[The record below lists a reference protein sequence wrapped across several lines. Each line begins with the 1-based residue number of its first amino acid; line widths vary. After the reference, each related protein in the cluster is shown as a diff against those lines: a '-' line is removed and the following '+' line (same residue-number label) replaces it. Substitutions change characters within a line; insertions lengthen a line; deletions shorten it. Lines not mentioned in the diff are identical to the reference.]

1 MEQTRGRLADGR
13 EIVWFDR
20 DGTAREAVPD
30 TRDLGERG
38 SGGVMRRDPLTGE
51 WVALAAHR
59 QARTFM
65 PAASECPLCPTR
77 PGSLSEVPTADYQV
91 VVFENRFPS
100 FGGAGDVD
108 LTSAELYAEQP
119 AVGRCEVVCFS
130 SDHDGSFAA
139 LDVTQA
145 RLVVDA
151 WAERTAAL
159 NALPEVA
166 HVFPFENRGVE
177 IGVTLQ
183 HPHGQIYG
191 YPFVPPRAA
200 TELAHARAHRERTG
214 RSLFGDII
222 AAEQAAGTRI
232 VAQNDDW
239 IAFVPYAARW
249 PMEVHFFPLRQTADL
264 AELDDAQRDSFASIY
279 LSVLRA
285 FDRLYDRPMPY
296 IASWQQAPA
305 RVDRDVA
312 WVHLEL
318 FSIRRSV
325 DKLKFLAGSESA
337 QGAFIG
343 DVLPEQQAAHLREV
357 LG

>member
-13 EIVWFDR
+13 DIVWFDQ
-20 DGTAREAVPD
+20 DGTSRTPVPD
-30 TRDLGERG
+30 SRDLGDRG
-38 SGGVMRRDPLTGE
+38 TGGVMRRDPLTGE
-51 WVALAAHR
+51 WIALAAHR

-77 PGSLSEVPTADYQV
+77 PGSLSEVPSDDYQV

-100 FGGAGDVD
+100 FGGPGVAD
-108 LTSAELYAEQP
+108 LSGTQLYDEQP

-139 LDVTQA
+139 LDQQQA

-151 WAERTAAL
+151 WAQRTTAL
-159 NALPEVA
+159 NKLPQVA

-200 TELAHARAHRERTG
+200 TELACARAHHERTG

-222 AAEQAAGTRI
+222 AAEQAAGERI
-232 VAQNDDW
+232 VAQNADW

-249 PMEVHFFPLRQTADL
+249 PLEVHFFPLMQVADIPGL
-264 AELDDAQRDSFASIY
+264 LDQQRDSFAEIY
-279 LSVLRA
+279 LRVLA
-285 FDRLYDRPMPY
+285 GFDRLYDRPMPY

-305 RVDRDVA
+305 RVDRDTA
-312 WVHLEL
+312 WLHLEL
-318 FSIRRSV
+318 FSIRRSA

-343 DVLPEQQAAHLREV
+343 DVLPEQQAQRLREV